1 MRIIVLVAGSILL
14 VFGLI
19 SMVTPIPGGTL
30 LITVGAGM
38 IICSSETA
46 ARYIQACR
54 SKFDRV
60 DKIITWLENKI
71 GERLSAPL
79 RRTRP
84 DNRL

>member
-1 MRIIVLVAGSILL
+1 MRILVLITGTILL
-14 VFGLI
+14 LFGLI

-30 LITVGAGM
+30 LIALGAGM

-46 ARYIQACR
+46 AKTIQSWR
-54 SKFDRV
+54 GKFNRL
-60 DKIITWLENKI
+60 DKTITWLEDKI

-84 DNRL
+84 D